1 MQRKNGVS
9 RFLITLL
16 FRDRYGILISTRP
29 TFRDGPTGRVPAPC
43 AKRPS
48 INKVQAI
55 SKGALMSKERN
66 TRKDI
71 KKAPAKTMKEKR
83 EAKKAKKA
91 AR

>member
-1 MQRKNGVS
+1 
-9 RFLITLL
+9 
-16 FRDRYGILISTRP
+16 
-29 TFRDGPTGRVPAPC
+29 
-43 AKRPS
+43 
-48 INKVQAI
+48 
-55 SKGALMSKERN
+55 MSKERN